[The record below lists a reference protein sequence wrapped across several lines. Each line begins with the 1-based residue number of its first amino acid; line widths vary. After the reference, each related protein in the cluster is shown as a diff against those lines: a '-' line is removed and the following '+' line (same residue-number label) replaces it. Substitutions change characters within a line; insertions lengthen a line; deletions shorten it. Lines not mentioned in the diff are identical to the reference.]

1 MRRVDIANYYSRAEY
16 SYDRYIGSVDGAR
29 MSREDSTR
37 PSGGDSTLLLK
48 PALLVVGTVVAAVVL
63 VFALNGVLAY
73 LGVGAVGPGAPAAQT
88 GGQPATAASNASGG
102 GDGGGGAANTG
113 SVRALPA
120 TFSGQKWYS
129 EDLRDQEFAY
139 RDPNAGEEIKFQ
151 PKEMNNSTLP
161 ENEKRA
167 ELVREGRSLFAN
179 TSEEMPE
186 HVGNDLSCANCH
198 GGGDLPTTTGM
209 VGQDI
214 NLIPLVGTAAGYPE
228 WTGRTE
234 RMRDMR
240 QRIMGCFLRSMNSPG
255 SAEGMPAYD
264 SREIQAMESYMVWLN
279 KGTPSS
285 RVPYW
290 RHLEKPEGDEK
301 VPVPEVN
308 PVRGAELY
316 LENCA
321 SCHGADGQGIE
332 GQYPPLWG
340 EGSYNDGAG
349 MGRMYTSAAFIREA
363 MPYGAGHT
371 FSNWEDVQDVAGYMN
386 AHKRPH
392 LPRQPKDW
400 AVSGAPD
407 EGIYYDRVQQRH
419 GYDMNPMTK
428 KLMLAGI
435 PIDDSELTED
445 MIPEDT
451 SRYDQPLRNES
462 VDGSWQTTW
471 IRTYENVGDGTATNQ
486 SATNQSATNQSA
498 ITPQAAVTSAIA
510 DEESDAAS

>member
-1 MRRVDIANYYSRAEY
+1 
-16 SYDRYIGSVDGAR
+16 
-29 MSREDSTR
+29 MSQ
-37 PSGGDSTLLLK
+37 GDSTLLLK
-48 PALLVVGTVVAAVVL
+48 PALLLVGTVFAAIIV
-63 VFALNGVLAY
+63 VFAINGLLAY
-73 LGVGAVGPGAPAAQT
+73 LGVGAVGPAGPQAGAPATSQAN
-88 GGQPATAASNASGG
+88 AT
-102 GDGGGGAANTG
+102 GGGGGSGAAATG
-113 SVRALPA
+113 GEVRKLPGDW
-120 TFSGQKWYS
+120 SGSKWYS
-129 EDLRDQEFAY
+129 EDLREQEFKY
-139 RDPNAGEEIKFQ
+139 KDPEAGTEVQFQ
-151 PKEMNNSTLP
+151 PKQMNNSTLP

-167 ELVREGRSLFAN
+167 ELIREGRSLFAN
-179 TSEEMPE
+179 TSNEMPE

-214 NLIPLVGTAAGYPE
+214 DMIPLVGTAAGYPE

-240 QRIMGCFLRSMNSPG
+240 QRIMGCFLRSMNAPG
-255 SAEGMPAYD
+255 AAEGVPAYD

-279 KGTPSS
+279 KGTPSE

-290 RHLEKPEGDEK
+290 RHIEKPEGDEK
-301 VPVPEVN
+301 VPVSEVN

-321 SCHGADGQGIE
+321 SCHGADGQGVE

-340 EGSYNDGAG
+340 EDSFNDGAG
-349 MGRMYTSAAFIREA
+349 MGRMYTSAGFIRES

-371 FSNWEDVQDVAGYMN
+371 FSNWEDVQDVAGFMN

-400 AVSGAPD
+400 AAAGAPD
-407 EGIYYDRVQQRH
+407 EGIYYNRTQQRL

-435 PIDDSELTED
+435 PIDDSNVTAE

-451 SRYDQPLRNES
+451 SRYEQPLRNES

-471 IRTYENVGDGTATNQ
+471 IRTYEDVENESANNTTASNQ
-486 SATNQSATNQSA
+486 TALEPQTAVSSAMQDS
-498 ITPQAAVTSAIA
+498 
-510 DEESDAAS
+510 ESSDNRADAAG

>member
-1 MRRVDIANYYSRAEY
+1 
-16 SYDRYIGSVDGAR
+16 
-29 MSREDSTR
+29 MSQ
-37 PSGGDSTLLLK
+37 GDSTLLLK
-48 PALLVVGTVVAAVVL
+48 PALLLVGTVVAAIVV
-63 VFALNGVLAY
+63 VFAINGVLAY
-73 LGVGAVGPGAPAAQT
+73 LGTGAVGPAGPQAGGAGTTATPQGPDT
-88 GGQPATAASNASGG
+88 GGDTAA
-102 GDGGGGAANTG
+102 TEG
-113 SVRALPA
+113 SVRKLPGDWGG
-120 TFSGQKWYS
+120 SKWYN
-129 EDLRDQEFAY
+129 EDLREQEFEY
-139 RDPNAGEEIKFQ
+139 KDPKAGTEVQFQ

-167 ELVREGRSLFAN
+167 ELIREGRSLFAN

-214 NLIPLVGTAAGYPE
+214 DMIPLVGTAAGYPE
-228 WTGRTE
+228 WTGRTQ

-240 QRIMGCFLRSMNSPG
+240 QRIMGCFLRSMNAPG
-255 SAEGMPAYD
+255 AAEGVPEYD

-279 KGTPSS
+279 KGTPSE

-290 RHLEKPEGDEK
+290 RHIEKPEGDEK
-301 VPVPEVN
+301 VPVSEVN

-321 SCHGADGQGIE
+321 SCHGAGGQGIE

-340 EGSYNDGAG
+340 EDSFNDGAG
-349 MGRMYTSAAFIREA
+349 MGRMYTSAGFIREA

-371 FSNWEDVQDVAGYMN
+371 FSNWEDVQDVAGFMN

-400 AVSGAPD
+400 AAAGAPD
-407 EGIYYDRVQQRH
+407 EGIYYNRTQQRL

-428 KLMLAGI
+428 KLIIAGI
-435 PIDDSELTED
+435 PIGSQEINGSVIPDDVD
-445 MIPEDT
+445 
-451 SRYDQPLRNES
+451 RYDQPLRDVEVN
-462 VDGSWQTTW
+462 GSWQTTW
-471 IRTYENVGDGTATNQ
+471 IRTYEEHDNGWSTNETETNNSTSTDPQESIAAAIDGN
-486 SATNQSATNQSA
+486 SG
-498 ITPQAAVTSAIA
+498 
-510 DEESDAAS
+510 

>member
-1 MRRVDIANYYSRAEY
+1 
-16 SYDRYIGSVDGAR
+16 
-29 MSREDSTR
+29 MSQ
-37 PSGGDSTLLLK
+37 GDSTLLLK
-48 PALLVVGTVVAAVVL
+48 PAVLLVGTVIAAVVV
-63 VFALNGVLAY
+63 VFAVNGLIAY
-73 LGVGAVGPGAPAAQT
+73 LGIGAVGTDGAQAGPAAT
-88 GGQPATAASNASGG
+88 PSAGGNAT
-102 GDGGGGAANTG
+102 GGGGTAADTG
-113 SVRALPA
+113 GVTKLPGA
-120 TFSGQKWYS
+120 WSGSKWYN
-129 EDLRDQEFAY
+129 EELREQEFDY
-139 RDPNAGEEIKFQ
+139 KDPEAGQEVQFS
-151 PKEMNNSTLP
+151 PKEMNESTLP
-161 ENEKRA
+161 ENEHRA

-186 HVGNDLSCANCH
+186 NVGNDLSCANCH
-198 GGGDLPTTTGM
+198 GGGDLPTATGM

-214 NLIPLVGTAAGYPE
+214 DMIPLVGTAAGYPE
-228 WTGRTE
+228 WTGRTQ

-255 SAEGMPAYD
+255 AEEGVPEYD

-279 KGTPSS
+279 KGTPSE

-290 RHLEKPEGDEK
+290 RHIEKPEGDEK
-301 VPVPEVN
+301 VPVEEVN

-321 SCHGADGQGIE
+321 SCHGADGQGME

-349 MGRMYTSAAFIREA
+349 MGRVYTSAGFIREA

-400 AVSGAPD
+400 AAAGAPD
-407 EGIYYDRVQQRH
+407 EGIYYNRTQQRL
-419 GYDMNPMTK
+419 GYEMNPMTK

-435 PIDDSELTED
+435 PIDDTELEAD

-451 SRYDQPLRNES
+451 SRYDQPLRDEEVN
-462 VDGSWQTTW
+462 GSWETTW
-471 IRTYENVGDGTATNQ
+471 IRTYEDVGNETESNRTESNRTALTAE
-486 SATNQSATNQSA
+486 S
-498 ITPQAAVTSAIA
+498 AVTTAIED
-510 DEESDAAS
+510 DESNAAT

>member
-1 MRRVDIANYYSRAEY
+1 
-16 SYDRYIGSVDGAR
+16 
-29 MSREDSTR
+29 MSQ
-37 PSGGDSTLLLK
+37 GDSTLLLK
-48 PALLVVGTVVAAVVL
+48 PALLLVGTVIAAIIV
-63 VFALNGVLAY
+63 VFAINGLLAY
-73 LGVGAVGPGAPAAQT
+73 LGVGAVGPAGPQAGAPAASPANAT
-88 GGQPATAASNASGG
+88 DGG
-102 GDGGGGAANTG
+102 GGGGAAAAGGEVRKLPGTWGG
-113 SVRALPA
+113 S
-120 TFSGQKWYS
+120 KWYN
-129 EDLRDQEFAY
+129 EDLREQEFEY
-139 RDPNAGEEIKFQ
+139 KDPEAGSEVQFR
-151 PKEMNNSTLP
+151 PKQMNNSTLP
-161 ENEKRA
+161 ENENRA
-167 ELVREGRSLFAN
+167 ELIREGRSLFAN
-179 TSEEMPE
+179 TSEEMPG

-214 NLIPLVGTAAGYPE
+214 DMIPLVGTSAGYPE

-255 SAEGMPAYD
+255 AAEGVPEYD

-279 KGTPSS
+279 KGTPSE

-290 RHLEKPEGDEK
+290 RHIEKPEGDEK
-301 VPVPEVN
+301 VPVSEVN

-321 SCHGADGQGIE
+321 SCHGADGQGID

-340 EGSYNDGAG
+340 EDSFNDGAG
-349 MGRMYTSAAFIREA
+349 MGRMYTSAGFIRES

-371 FSNWEDVQDVAGYMN
+371 FSNWEDVQDVAGFMN

-400 AVSGAPD
+400 AVAGAPD
-407 EGIYYDRVQQRH
+407 EGIYYNRTQQRL

-428 KLMLAGI
+428 KLMLADI
-435 PIDDSELTED
+435 PIDDSEVTAE

-451 SRYDQPLRNES
+451 SRYEQPLRNES
-462 VDGSWQTTW
+462 VDGSWETTW
-471 IRTYENVGDGTATNQ
+471 IRTYENVGNESTSNASTGNTTASNQTAIEPQTAVSSALRDGE
-486 SATNQSATNQSA
+486 SADTRA
-498 ITPQAAVTSAIA
+498 
-510 DEESDAAS
+510 DAAG

>member
-1 MRRVDIANYYSRAEY
+1 
-16 SYDRYIGSVDGAR
+16 
-29 MSREDSTR
+29 MSREDSNR

-48 PALLVVGTVVAAVVL
+48 PALGVVGIVVAAVVL

-73 LGVGAVGPGAPAAQT
+73 LGVGAIGPGAPAAQT
-88 GGQPATAASNASGG
+88 GGQPAAAASNASGG

-151 PKEMNNSTLP
+151 PKKMNNSTLP

-471 IRTYENVGDGTATNQ
+471 IRTYENVGNGT
-486 SATNQSATNQSA
+486 ATNQSATNQSA

-510 DEESDAAS
+510 DEESHAAS

>member
-1 MRRVDIANYYSRAEY
+1 
-16 SYDRYIGSVDGAR
+16 
-29 MSREDSTR
+29 MSQ
-37 PSGGDSTLLLK
+37 GDSTLLLK
-48 PALLVVGTVVAAVVL
+48 PALLLAGTVFAAIIL

-73 LGVGAVGPGAPAAQT
+73 LGTGAVGPAGPQAGGAGAT
-88 GGQPATAASNASGG
+88 GATATPQGA
-102 GDGGGGAANTG
+102 DTGGGGTAAAEG
-113 SVRALPA
+113 SVQKLPGDW
-120 TFSGQKWYS
+120 SGSKWYN
-129 EDLRDQEFAY
+129 EDLREQEFKY
-139 RDPNAGEEIKFQ
+139 KDPKAGSEVQFQ
-151 PKEMNNSTLP
+151 PKKMNNSTLP
-161 ENEKRA
+161 ENENRR
-167 ELVREGRSLFAN
+167 ELVREGRKLFAN
-179 TSEEMPE
+179 TSNEMPE

-198 GGGDLPTTTGM
+198 GGGSLPTTTGM

-214 NLIPLVGTAAGYPE
+214 DMIPLVGTAAGYPE
-228 WTGRTE
+228 WTGRTQ

-240 QRIMGCFLRSMNSPG
+240 QRIMGCFLRSMNAPG
-255 SAEGMPAYD
+255 SEEGVPAYD

-279 KGTPSS
+279 KGTPSE

-290 RHLEKPEGDEK
+290 RHIEKPEGDEK
-301 VPVPEVN
+301 VPVSEVN

-321 SCHGADGQGIE
+321 SCHGANGQGVE

-340 EGSYNDGAG
+340 EDSFNDGAG
-349 MGRMYTSAAFIREA
+349 MGRMYTSAGFIRES

-371 FSNWEDVQDVAGYMN
+371 FSNWEDVQDVAGFMN

-400 AVSGAPD
+400 AVAGAPD
-407 EGIYYDRVQQRH
+407 EGIYYNRTQQRL

-435 PIDDSELTED
+435 PIDDSEVTQE

-451 SRYDQPLRNES
+451 SRYEQPLRNES

-471 IRTYENVGDGTATNQ
+471 IRTYENVGNESASNATASNQ
-486 SATNQSATNQSA
+486 SALE
-498 ITPQAAVTSAIA
+498 PQAAVSSAMRDGESAETRA
-510 DEESDAAS
+510 DTAG

>member
-1 MRRVDIANYYSRAEY
+1 
-16 SYDRYIGSVDGAR
+16 
-29 MSREDSTR
+29 MSR
-37 PSGGDSTLLLK
+37 GDSSPLLK
-48 PALLVVGTVVAAVVL
+48 PALLLFGTVIAAIVV
-63 VFALNGVLAY
+63 VFAINGVLAY
-73 LGVGAVGPGAPAAQT
+73 LGAGAIGPAAT
-88 GGQPATAASNASGG
+88 
-102 GDGGGGAANTG
+102 GGGAGAGAGAATG
-113 SVRALPA
+113 ATTNATPAGAADGPTSLPGTWA
-120 TFSGQKWYS
+120 GEKWYS
-129 EDLRDQEFAY
+129 EDLREQEFEY
-139 RDPNAGEEIKFQ
+139 RNPDAGSEVRFQ
-151 PKEMNNSTLP
+151 PKQMNDSTLP
-161 ENEKRA
+161 DNEKRA
-167 ELVREGRSLFAN
+167 ALIREGRRLFAN
-179 TSEEMPE
+179 TSNEMPE

-214 NLIPLVGTAAGYPE
+214 DLIPLVGTAAGYPE

-255 SAEGMPAYD
+255 AEEGVPAYD

-279 KGTPSS
+279 KGTPSQ
-285 RVPYW
+285 RTPYW

-301 VPVPEVN
+301 VPVSEVN

-340 EGSYNDGAG
+340 AGSYNDGAG

-371 FSNWEDVQDVAGYMN
+371 FSDWEKVQDVAGFMN
-386 AHKRPH
+386 AHERPH

-400 AVSGAPD
+400 KAAGAPD
-407 EGIYYDRVQQRH
+407 EGIYYNRTQQRL

-428 KLMLAGI
+428 KLVLAGI
-435 PIDDSELTED
+435 PIDDTELQEG
-445 MIPEDT
+445 MIPEDV
-451 SRYDQPLRNES
+451 SRYDRPLRNES
-462 VDGSWQTTW
+462 VDGSWETTW
-471 IRTYENVGDGTATNQ
+471 IRTYETVGNETATNATAD
-486 SATNQSATNQSA
+486 ATNTTATAVSSAMTDDPGA
-498 ITPQAAVTSAIA
+498 GTG
-510 DEESDAAS
+510 DATG

>member
-1 MRRVDIANYYSRAEY
+1 
-16 SYDRYIGSVDGAR
+16 
-29 MSREDSTR
+29 MSQ
-37 PSGGDSTLLLK
+37 GDSTLLLK
-48 PALLVVGTVVAAVVL
+48 PVLLVFGTVLAAILV
-63 VFALNGVLAY
+63 VFAVNGAIAFM
-73 LGVGAVGPGAPAAQT
+73 GGPSDAPAA
-88 GGQPATAASNASGG
+88 ASGG
-102 GDGGGGAANTG
+102 GGEVRELPGTWNG
-113 SVRALPA
+113 S
-120 TFSGQKWYS
+120 KWYS
-129 EDLRDQEFAY
+129 EELREQEFQYKNAT
-139 RDPNAGEEIKFQ
+139 AGEEVNFV

-161 ENEKRA
+161 ENENRR
-167 ELVREGRSLFAN
+167 ELIREGRAIFAN
-179 TSEEMPE
+179 TSNEMPE

-214 NLIPLVGTAAGYPE
+214 DMIPLVGTAAGYPE
-228 WTGRTE
+228 WTGRTQ

-255 SAEGMPAYD
+255 SEEGVPAYD

-279 KGTPSS
+279 KGTPSET
-285 RVPYW
+285 VPYW
-290 RHLEKPEGDEK
+290 RHIEKPEGDEK

-340 EGSYNDGAG
+340 EDSFNDGAG
-349 MGRMYTSAAFIREA
+349 MGRIYTSAGFIRES

-400 AVSGAPD
+400 AVAGAPD
-407 EGIYYDRVQQRH
+407 EAVYYNRTQQRF

-428 KLMLAGI
+428 KLILAGI
-435 PIDDSELTED
+435 PVDDTPLEES
-445 MIPEDT
+445 MIPDDVE
-451 SRYDQPLRNES
+451 RYEQPLTNES
-462 VDGSWQTTW
+462 VDGSWETTW
-471 IRTYENVGDGTATNQ
+471 IRTYEDVGNSTADNSTEQ
-486 SATNQSATNQSA
+486 SSMSAQD
-498 ITPQAAVTSAIA
+498 AVTTAF
-510 DEESDAAS
+510 EGESSAASGETAS

>member
-1 MRRVDIANYYSRAEY
+1 
-16 SYDRYIGSVDGAR
+16 
-29 MSREDSTR
+29 MSQ
-37 PSGGDSTLLLK
+37 GDSTLLLK
-48 PALLVVGTVVAAVVL
+48 PALLLVGTVVAAVVV
-63 VFALNGVLAY
+63 VFALNGLLAY
-73 LGVGAVGPGAPAAQT
+73 LGVGAVGPAGPQAGAPAAQAN
-88 GGQPATAASNASGG
+88 AT
-102 GDGGGGAANTG
+102 DGGGGAAAAATG
-113 SVRALPA
+113 GEVRKLPG
-120 TFSGQKWYS
+120 TWSGSKWYN
-129 EDLRDQEFAY
+129 EDLREQEFEY
-139 RDPNAGEEIKFQ
+139 KDPEAGAEVQFQ
-151 PKEMNNSTLP
+151 PKQMNNSTLP
-161 ENEKRA
+161 ENENRA
-167 ELVREGRSLFAN
+167 ELIREGRSLFAN

-214 NLIPLVGTAAGYPE
+214 DMIPLVGTAAGYPE

-240 QRIMGCFLRSMNSPG
+240 QRIMGCFLRSMNAPG
-255 SAEGMPAYD
+255 ATEGVPEYD

-279 KGTPSS
+279 KGTPSE

-290 RHLEKPEGDEK
+290 RHIEKPEGDEK
-301 VPVPEVN
+301 VPVSEVN

-321 SCHGADGQGIE
+321 SCHGADGQGVE

-340 EGSYNDGAG
+340 EDSFNDGAG
-349 MGRMYTSAAFIREA
+349 MGRMYTSAGFIRES

-371 FSNWEDVQDVAGYMN
+371 FSNWEDVQDVAGFMN

-400 AVSGAPD
+400 AVAGAPD
-407 EGIYYDRVQQRH
+407 EGIYYNRTQQRL

-428 KLMLAGI
+428 KLMLADI
-435 PIDDSELTED
+435 PIDDSEVTAE

-451 SRYDQPLRNES
+451 SRYEQPLRNES
-462 VDGSWQTTW
+462 VDGSWETTW
-471 IRTYENVGDGTATNQ
+471 IRTYENVGNESTSNASTSNTTASNQTAIEPQTAVSSALRDGESTDTRADTAG
-486 SATNQSATNQSA
+486 
-498 ITPQAAVTSAIA
+498 
-510 DEESDAAS
+510 